1 MSHDSGPYPDRFD
14 QHRRPHSVQ
23 ARVATLRNLA
33 DSAGAAFGW
42 DEDAEARLDR
52 TVRLHAARGALVWTL
67 CCIGL
72 VILAYSVTGWP
83 VAAKTPGTH
92 AQARHIIV
100 AERR

>member
-72 VILAYSVTGWP
+72 VILAYSVTG
-83 VAAKTPGTH
+83 
-92 AQARHIIV
+92 
-100 AERR
+100 

>member
-1 MSHDSGPYPDRFD
+1 MSHDFGPYRDRFD
-14 QHRRPHSVQ
+14 VHGRPHPGQ

-52 TVRLHAARGALVWTL
+52 TVRLHAARGALAWTV

-72 VILAYSVTGWP
+72 AILAY
-83 VAAKTPGTH
+83 
-92 AQARHIIV
+92 IIQG
-100 AERR
+100 